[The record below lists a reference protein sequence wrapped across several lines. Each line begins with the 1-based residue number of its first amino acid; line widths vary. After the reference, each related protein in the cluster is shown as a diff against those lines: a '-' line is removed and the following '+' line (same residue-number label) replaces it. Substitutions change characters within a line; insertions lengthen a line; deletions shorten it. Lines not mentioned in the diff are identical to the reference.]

1 MTTTSE
7 RSQFLFKKPKQT
19 RYRKSFQVGMR
30 VTAKIPAQHVDFIVC
45 KITEEG
51 SEIGKW
57 NRQPTT
63 EQWGARHVERKQEN
77 NRISKK
83 YH

>member
-1 MTTTSE
+1 MNG
-7 RSQFLFKKPKQT
+7 RNFYFKSQNKQ
-19 RYRKSFQVGMR
+19 KSFQVEMR
-30 VTAKIPAQHVDFIVC
+30 VTAKIPVQHVDFNAC

-63 EQWGARHVERKQEN
+63 ERWGARHVERKQEN

>member
-1 MTTTSE
+1 MNG
-7 RSQFLFKKPKQT
+7 RNFYFKSQNKQDT
-19 RYRKSFQVGMR
+19 ESHLVEIR
-30 VTAKIPAQHVDFIVC
+30 VTAKIPVQHVDFIVC
-45 KITEEG
+45 TITEEG
-51 SEIGKW
+51 SEIRKW

-63 EQWGARHVERKQEN
+63 ERWGARHVERKQEN